1 MAKTN
6 RARTTKRLLKSVVRI
21 IIVDVIGM
29 KVVRYAL
36 RAWLRERWRCKA
48 CREVSRVASWNYCLG
63 HAKLISMPITPLLCG
78 KLLARIVW

>member
-48 CREVSRVASWNYCLG
+48 CREV
-63 HAKLISMPITPLLCG
+63 
-78 KLLARIVW
+78 